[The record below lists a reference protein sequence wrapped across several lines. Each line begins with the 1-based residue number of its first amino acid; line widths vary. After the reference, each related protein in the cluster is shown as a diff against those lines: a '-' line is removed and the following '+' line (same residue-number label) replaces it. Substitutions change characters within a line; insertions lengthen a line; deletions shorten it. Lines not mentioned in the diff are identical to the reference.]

1 MFSCNGTKQSNNTSN
16 HTQHDEIIQQD
27 LYNKQ
32 RELEILR
39 EIHAAQANQDEEAF
53 KFFLSE
59 YFEVPRL
66 SLTDTQKQH
75 PKFKEWLDI
84 KIIKSHD
91 YLDPKYDYIK

>member
-1 MFSCNGTKQSNNTSN
+1 MFSCNGPKQLSNTSN

-39 EIHAAQANQDEEAF
+39 EIHAAQANQDEEAYE
-53 KFFLSE
+53 FFLSE
-59 YFEVPRL
+59 YFEIPRL
-66 SLTDTQKQH
+66 KLTDTQKQH
-75 PKFKEWLDI
+75 PKFKKWLDI
-84 KIIKSHD
+84 EIIKSHD